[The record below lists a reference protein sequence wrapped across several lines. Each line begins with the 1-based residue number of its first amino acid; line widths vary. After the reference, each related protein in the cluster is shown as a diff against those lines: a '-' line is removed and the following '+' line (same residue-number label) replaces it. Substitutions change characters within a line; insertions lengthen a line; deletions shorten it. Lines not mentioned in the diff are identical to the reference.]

1 MQDSTIEIRVPRSL
15 LEYGLRA
22 EEIQQQVAEW
32 LTLSLFV
39 DGRVSSGKAAS
50 LLDLNRIQFLQLL
63 RRRGISYIDYTPDET
78 AEELAAVKA
87 LDLDETG

>member
-1 MQDSTIEIRVPRSL
+1 MQEITIQIRVPNSL

-39 DGRVSSGKAAS
+39 DGRVSSGKAAA

-63 RRRGISYIDYTPDET
+63 RRRGISYIDYTPEEM
-78 AEELAAVKA
+78 AEELAAVKT
-87 LDLDETG
+87 LDLDEPG